1 MLEELMTQAGE
12 ALRARG
18 WPVAMFTDAA
28 VIDGP
33 VDDSGKLPPN
43 PDTGAG
49 ALPGDFTLVVSGV
62 KFNEAACANL
72 GTVESIVS
80 MVERTLGEDE

>member
-12 ALRARG
+12 ALRTRG
-18 WPVAMFTDAA
+18 WTVTMFTEAG

-33 VDDSGKLPPN
+33 VDDHGKLPPN

-49 ALPGDFTLVVSGV
+49 SLP
-62 KFNEAACANL
+62 
-72 GTVESIVS
+72 
-80 MVERTLGEDE
+80 

>member
-12 ALRARG
+12 ALRTRG
-18 WPVAMFTDAA
+18 WTVTMFTEAG

-33 VDDSGKLPPN
+33 VDDHGKLPPN

-49 ALPGDFTLVVSGV
+49 SLPGDFTLVVDGV

-72 GTVESIVS
+72 GTVESIVA
-80 MVERTLGEDE
+80 MVERTLGDEE